1 MDDGKHTTIFP
12 GVSRQLRSY
21 FVSGGRRRGEG
32 RILLKILTYCVA
44 KHQEEGRVF
53 CVGFVTW
60 QDPL

>member
-1 MDDGKHTTIFP
+1 MDDGKHTAVFH
-12 GVSRQLRSY
+12 GVCRQLRRY
-21 FVSGGRRRGEG
+21 FVSGDRRRGEG